1 MLSERFFTFVKNTAL
16 IIRTLSYSMTFI
28 VKETCTD
35 ICICLATIVELGVF

>member
-1 MLSERFFTFVKNTAL
+1 MLFERFFTIVKNTAL
-16 IIRTLSYSMTFI
+16 FISTLPGSITLI